1 MRRGVR
7 YDNLSEEEKNRFEET
22 LLADNDVEDIPNF
35 AGSTLKPSAK
45 VDGQAS
51 KLINKGTINT
61 MLGDLMKNGLKINAG
76 DKLGKTIIFSRNH
89 REAEGHRRA
98 VPEWSYA
105 RLGPDFCKLIDSQVE
120 NNPVLIDAF
129 GERDS
134 MPQIAVSVD
143 MLDTGIDVP
152 DVVNLVF
159 FKPMRSK
166 IKFLQMVGR
175 GTRLSPDLFGPGMD
189 KRGFLIF
196 DYYDNFNYFSLKN
209 TWTIDSGD
217 TPATTTSLYKIPSQS
232 AMIDRRRLSSSCVSS
247 RSMNRQRRSTWPTV
261 TS

>member
-1 MRRGVR
+1 MPNGQPDYAYELEEAIQDGYLVGFQVLDRTTEAMRRGVR
-7 YDNLSEEEKNRFEET
+7 YDSLSEEEKNRFEET
-22 LLADNDVEDIPNF
+22 LLTDNDVEDIPNF

-89 REAEGHRRA
+89 REAE
-98 VPEWSYA
+98 VIVEQFQKSYA
-105 RLGPDFCKLIDSQVE
+105 HLGPDFCKLIDSQVE

-159 FKPMRSK
+159 FETHALKDQVSAD
-166 IKFLQMVGR
+166 G
-175 GTRLSPDLFGPGMD
+175 GAWHSASPTCSGPVWTSAA
-189 KRGFLIF
+189 
-196 DYYDNFNYFSLKN
+196 FSSL
-209 TWTIDSGD
+209 TTM
-217 TPATTTSLYKIPSQS
+217 TTSTI
-232 AMIDRRRLSSSCVSS
+232 S
-247 RSMNRQRRSTWPTV
+247 RSRHLDDRFR
-261 TS
+261 